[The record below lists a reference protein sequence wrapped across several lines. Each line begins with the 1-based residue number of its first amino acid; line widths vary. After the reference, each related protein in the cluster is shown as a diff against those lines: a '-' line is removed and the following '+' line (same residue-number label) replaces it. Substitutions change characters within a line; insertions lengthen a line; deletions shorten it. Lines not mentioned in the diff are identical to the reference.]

1 MFPGFPNNRF
11 FKFIL
16 NSSCVMIFGVV
27 TIKSQPVEIFDELK
41 NGTMELDLE
50 QNAKLSPKI
59 HQNKTI
65 WLNPL
70 F

>member
-1 MFPGFPNNRF
+1 M
-11 FKFIL
+11 
-16 NSSCVMIFGVV
+16 NSSCVMIFCVV
-27 TIKSQPVEIFDELK
+27 TIKSQPVEIFDKLK